1 MLTSVQVGHE
11 DRICADL
18 MECQG
23 EFFLNLLSI
32 RGLVLAR
39 NTNTGEEWCF
49 QIAGLAI
56 QHYTIWSLW
65 VCLPWPCDTLSGDL
79 DIDQCAAGHNWHET
93 GIAAFQ
99 QWCFANEGSFENADI
114 AEWKTAFEKDSL
126 WSWKWMLCVK
136 VRGHPFS
143 TQRFKVSYWLLLSL
157 QPIQLAWKRATVAEV
172 ASRILRK
179 LLKHAA
185 EIGIACLIPAGGKG
199 WSACGS
205 AQSFWKLESFCKSEW
220 ILMNEAHY

>member
-79 DIDQCAAGHNWHET
+79 DIGQCAAGRNWHKT
-93 GIAAFQ
+93 RVAAFQ
-99 QWCFANEGSFENADI
+99 QWCFANEGSFENAAI
-114 AEWKTAFEKDSL
+114 AEWKTALEKDSV
-126 WSWKWMLCVK
+126 WAWMWMPCVK
-136 VRGHPFS
+136 IRSHPFS
-143 TQRFKVSYWLLLSL
+143 THTQRFKVSYWLLISL
-157 QPIQLAWKRATVAEV
+157 QPFQLYYIQLA
-172 ASRILRK
+172 
-179 LLKHAA
+179 
-185 EIGIACLIPAGGKG
+185 
-199 WSACGS
+199 
-205 AQSFWKLESFCKSEW
+205 
-220 ILMNEAHY
+220 

>member
-1 MLTSVQVGHE
+1 MFTIVHVGPE
-11 DRICADL
+11 DRLCVDL

-39 NTNTGEEWCF
+39 NTNTGEAWCY
-49 QIAGLAI
+49 QIAWLCNIKQFEAFG
-56 QHYTIWSLW
+56 
-65 VCLPWPCDTLSGDL
+65 VCVRWPCDTLSGDL
-79 DIDQCAAGHNWHET
+79 DIDQCAAGRNWHKT
-93 GIAAFQ
+93 GIAAFK
-99 QWCFANEGSFENADI
+99 QWCFANEGSCENSAI
-114 AEWKTAFEKDSL
+114 AEWKTAFEKDSV
-126 WSWKWMLCVK
+126 WAWMWMPCVK
-136 VRGHPFS
+136 CVKIRGHPVS
-143 TQRFKVSYWLLLSL
+143 TQRFKVSYWLLISL
-157 QPIQLAWKRATVAEV
+157 QPTQLAWKSATVAQV

-205 AQSFWKLESFCKSEW
+205 AQSFWKLESFS
-220 ILMNEAHY
+220 NPNGF